1 MFEVYFIYFVL
12 LCFATVLV
20 QSIPLLRIDE
30 QIYSHKTNHV
40 QHENRS
46 KLYFLPET
54 IKPIHYKLRMVP
66 NLSGNFN
73 FFGDVKI
80 YFKVENKT
88 KHVYL
93 HSKNLKITSLSI
105 FEKAKKPGNYKKV
118 RSTFNLDPENDIL
131 NITKVHYKFKTE
143 QHKVHIKFEGFLKDN
158 MIGFYRSSYKT
169 GNVTK

>member
-1 MFEVYFIYFVL
+1 MFEVYFFYFVL
-12 LCFATVLV
+12 QCFATVLV
-20 QSIPLLRIDE
+20 QSNPFLRIDE
-30 QIYSHKTNHV
+30 QIYSHKINHA
-40 QHENRS
+40 QQNSKS

-54 IKPIHYKLRMVP
+54 IKPIHYQLRMVP
-66 NLSGNFN
+66 NLTGNFN

-93 HSKNLKITSLSI
+93 HSKNLTITSLSI
-105 FEKAKKPGNYKKV
+105 FEKTNKIGNYTKL
-118 RSTFNLDPENDIL
+118 RSTFNLDPEADIL
-131 NITKVHYKFKTE
+131 NITKVHYKFNTK

-169 GNVTK
+169 GNITK